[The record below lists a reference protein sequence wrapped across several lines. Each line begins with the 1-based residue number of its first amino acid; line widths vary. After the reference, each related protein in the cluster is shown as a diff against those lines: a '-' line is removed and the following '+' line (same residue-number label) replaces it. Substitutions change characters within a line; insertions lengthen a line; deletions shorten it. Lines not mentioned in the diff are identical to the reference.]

1 MPSGVDFK
9 PRSLLRSVAVL
20 ASALVLTTTALAA
33 DKWRAYTYNTTAT
46 VTANVGLLE
55 LFDKIKQE
63 TNGELEVELFL
74 GGTLPINAADIT
86 ASVGDNIVQFGD
98 DAFFTGNV
106 PVGNLV
112 RMPFMI
118 NTLDEYK
125 AMEAFVWP
133 HLEAA
138 YAKKGVVLLGQ
149 YTYAPAVFF
158 SKKEVR
164 SVEDLK
170 GLKIRSASAEQAAI
184 IQRFGGV
191 PVTIAT
197 PEVAEAV
204 DRGVIDAA
212 MTVSGTAANL
222 WADTFAYRYQLQ
234 ISYTNAP
241 LIASQEAFDALA
253 PETQETVR
261 RLTREAGVWITD
273 TLASQED
280 QMTQKLV
287 DEHGLVNTVADEAT
301 VAGLQA
307 SMPDFWVDW
316 AKAQGPEMEALL
328 AEMRKQL
335 GR

>member
-1 MPSGVDFK
+1 MYK
-9 PRSLLRSVAVL
+9 PRTLLRSVALL
-20 ASALVLTTTALAA
+20 ASALVFATTAVAA
-33 DKWRAYTYNTTAT
+33 EKWRAYTYNTTAT
-46 VTANVGLLE
+46 VTANVGLLN
-55 LFDKIKQE
+55 LFEKIKQE
-63 TNGELEVELFL
+63 TNGELEIELFL
-74 GGTLPINAADIT
+74 GGTLQINSADIT
-86 ASVGDNIVQFGD
+86 AAVSDNIVQFGD

-133 HLEAA
+133 HLETA
-138 YAKKGVVLLGQ
+138 YAEKGVVLLGQ

-164 SVEDLK
+164 SLEDLK

-184 IQRFGGV
+184 IQRFGGI
-191 PVTIAT
+191 PVTIST

-212 MTVSGTAANL
+212 MTVSGTAANI
-222 WADTFAYRYQLQ
+222 WADTFDYRYQLKVN
-234 ISYTNAP
+234 YTNAP
-241 LIASQEAFDALA
+241 LIASKEAFDKLS
-253 PETQETVR
+253 PEVQETVR

-273 TLASQED
+273 TLAAQED
-280 QMTQKLV
+280 EMTQKLV
-287 DEHGLVNTVADEAT
+287 SEHGLVNTIADEAT
-301 VAGLQA
+301 VAKLQA
-307 SMPDFWVDW
+307 NMPSFWEDW
-316 AKAQGPEMEALL
+316 AKAQGPEIEALL
-328 AEMRKQL
+328 AEMRAQL